1 MQPSPVVQVNLAVAV
16 SYAQTPEAAL
26 MIMEKVATTTRIQT
40 YQPYH
45 AAMGNLLA
53 RVGRITEAKV
63 SFENAIELS
72 ENAQEIAFLQ
82 NVARRLLH

>member
-1 MQPSPVVQVNLAVAV
+1 
-16 SYAQTPEAAL
+16 
-26 MIMEKVATTTRIQT
+26 
-40 YQPYH
+40 
-45 AAMGNLLA
+45 MGNLLA
-53 RVGRITEAKV
+53 RAGRVTEAKV

>member
-1 MQPSPVVQVNLAVAV
+1 MQPLAVVQINLAVAV

-26 MIMEKVATTTRIQT
+26 MIMEKVATVAKIQT

-45 AAMGNLLA
+45 AVMGNLLA
-53 RVGRITEAKV
+53 RAGRITEDKV

-72 ENAQEIAFLQ
+72 ENAQEISFLK
-82 NVARRLLH
+82 NAARRLLH